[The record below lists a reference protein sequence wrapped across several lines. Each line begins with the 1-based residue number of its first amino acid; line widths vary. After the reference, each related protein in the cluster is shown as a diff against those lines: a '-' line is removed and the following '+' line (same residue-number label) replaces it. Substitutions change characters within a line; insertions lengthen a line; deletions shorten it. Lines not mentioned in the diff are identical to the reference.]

1 MTTTTLQMRAKG
13 TLVIP
18 AELRQKY
25 AFGEGDVFTLVDLG
39 DGAFFLVPRVSL
51 VPKLVEEL
59 EAIRLEAGLT
69 VEDLL
74 EGLNEQRQ
82 QLYQERIQNYG

>member
-1 MTTTTLQMRAKG
+1 MNTTLQMRSKG

-25 AFGEGDVFTLVDLG
+25 ALSEGDVFTLIDLG

-51 VPKLVEEL
+51 VPKLVAEM
-59 EAIRLEAGLT
+59 EAIRIEAGLT

-74 EGLNEQRQ
+74 EGLSEQRQ
-82 QLYQERIQNYG
+82 QLYQERIQKHV

>member
-1 MTTTTLQMRAKG
+1 MTTTLQMRAKG

-18 AELRQKY
+18 SELRQKY
-25 AFGEGDVFTLVDLG
+25 ALAEGDIFTLIDLG

-51 VPKLVEEL
+51 VPKLVAEM

-74 EGLNEQRQ
+74 EGLTEQRQ
-82 QLYQERIQNYG
+82 QLYQERLQKHA